1 MIDPH
6 RSLPA
11 SPEAER
17 GFLCSYLLAPLEI
30 GAACSERLVTEDYFH
45 EPSNAATF
53 SILRGMSLAE
63 RRIDT
68 VTVFEEA
75 HRRGLVA
82 TCGGPTAFSELW
94 GFMPTPANAAHYLE
108 ILQEKRLLREIARV
122 GSEFA
127 ALAYEPATDA
137 AATLAAFERA
147 ALGIQAGEQKP
158 EVPFKQHLM
167 NAINRCQERFERG
180 NGMIGLPTGLTALD
194 KLTGGLAAPDLIVVS
209 AETSG
214 GKTALACGF
223 AVAAAVIAQTPVAIF
238 SYEMTNE
245 EITDR
250 ILVSHSRVDM
260 MRYRQGWLKEMDF
273 ANLTRGESALAEAK
287 IFLRDDSEMNVMQI
301 RAHARRLKRKHGI
314 GLLVIDYA
322 QLVPESSGKKGANR
336 EQEVAFISRQCKA
349 MAKEIQC
356 PVVLLSQLND
366 EGKIRESRA
375 ITHDANMI
383 LLIQEEEDKKTSE
396 TRHYIRIAK
405 QRNGPRDRLPVT
417 FLKKYT
423 LFQDY
428 TPERQ

>member
-1 MIDPH
+1 MVADPH

-11 SPEAER
+11 SPEAEQ
-17 GFLCSYLLAPLEI
+17 GVLCSYLLAPREV
-30 GAACSERLVTEDYFH
+30 GAFCSERLVSAEHFHVPAFGTVYSVLQGMTLAGREIDPVTLTEELH
-45 EPSNAATF
+45 NRALLAA
-53 SILRGMSLAE
+53 
-63 RRIDT
+63 
-68 VTVFEEA
+68 
-75 HRRGLVA
+75 
-82 TCGGPTAFSELW
+82 CGGPVAISELY
-94 GFMPTPANAAHYLE
+94 GFLPTPANVEHYLE
-108 ILQEKRLLREIARV
+108 ILQEKRLLREIIRV
-122 GSEFA
+122 GCEFA
-127 ALAYEPATDA
+127 AMAYGPAPDA
-137 AATLAAFERA
+137 PAMLAAFERA

-158 EVPFKQHLM
+158 EVAFKEHLM
-167 NAINRCQERFERG
+167 NAINRCQERYERG

-273 ANLTRGESALAEAK
+273 DNLTRGGSALADAQ

-322 QLVPESSGKKGANR
+322 QLVPESSGKKGSNR

-383 LLIQEEEDKKTSE
+383 LLIQEEEDKKTNE

-405 QRNGPRDRLPVT
+405 QRNGPRDRVPVT
-417 FLKKYT
+417 FLKKFT

-428 TPERQ
+428 TPER